1 MTVYEIRVAGT
12 LGPAAREAFG
22 DVSVETEPT
31 STVLTGEL
39 DQAALHGLLERVRA
53 LGIEL
58 MDIRRVRPLADPASG
73 DDAAGAAAE
82 SGP

>member
-1 MTVYEIRVAGT
+1 MTIYEIRIAGA

-22 DVSVETEPT
+22 DVSVDTEPT
-31 STVLTGEL
+31 STILTGEL

-58 MDIRRVRPLADPASG
+58 MDIRRVRPRADPPAS
-73 DDAAGAAAE
+73 DDDREAT
-82 SGP
+82 S